1 MPFDFAVVAEAVP
14 VLLRGLEV
22 TAIVSAIGIPLGA
35 LAGTLAAYAVQSR
48 SRVLAGLA
56 RGYVAMV
63 RNVPYLIL
71 VYLSFFGLPKLGVP
85 ASAMAVAIGCTALYT
100 GGYFCEL
107 LRAALQSVPRGQS
120 GAAQSL
126 GMSRWQ
132 VQRYIVAPQL
142 LGFLIP
148 PTTGLVIM
156 MFKDSAIFSVMSLPE
171 MTYQSNLLTANT
183 FAYTEILAATAAIY
197 WASSVLLAAAGRS
210 LEHLARRRWLS
221 PQT

>member
-14 VLLRGLEV
+14 VLLHGLEV
-22 TAIVSAIGIPLGA
+22 TAIVSVIGIPLGG

-100 GGYFCEL
+100 GGYFCEI
-107 LRAALQSVPRGQS
+107 LRAALHSVPRGQS
-120 GAAQSL
+120 GAALSL

-148 PTTGLVIM
+148 PTTSLVIM

-183 FAYTEILAATAAIY
+183 FAYMEILATTAAIY

>member
-100 GGYFCEL
+100 GGYFCEI
-107 LRAALQSVPRGQS
+107 LRAALQSVPRDQS

>member
-1 MPFDFAVVAEAVP
+1 MPFDFAVVTEAVP
-14 VLLRGLEV
+14 VLLHGLEV
-22 TAIVSAIGIPLGA
+22 TAIVSVIGIPLGG

-100 GGYFCEL
+100 GGYFCEI
-107 LRAALQSVPRGQS
+107 LRAALHSVPRGQS
-120 GAAQSL
+120 GAALSL

-148 PTTGLVIM
+148 PTTSLVIM

>member
-1 MPFDFAVVAEAVP
+1 MPFDFAVAAEAVP
-14 VLLRGLEV
+14 VLLRGLKV
-22 TAIVSAIGIPLGA
+22 TAVVSAIGIPLGV
-35 LAGTLAAYAVQSR
+35 LAGTLAAYASR
-48 SRVLAGLA
+48 LRSLAPACLA
-56 RGYVAMV
+56 RSYVATV

-71 VYLSFFGLPKLGVP
+71 VYLSFFGLPKLGVA

-100 GGYFCEL
+100 GGYFCEI
-107 LRAALQSVPRGQS
+107 LRAALHSVPRGQS
-120 GAAQSL
+120 GAALSL

-132 VQRYIVAPQL
+132 VQRYIVGPQL

-148 PTTGLVIM
+148 PTTSLVIM

-197 WASSVLLAAAGRS
+197 WLTSVLLAAAGRS

>member
-14 VLLRGLEV
+14 VLLRSLEV

-100 GGYFCEL
+100 GGYFCEI

-120 GAAQSL
+120 GAALSL

>member
-63 RNVPYLIL
+63 RNVPYLIM

-100 GGYFCEL
+100 GGYFCEI

>member
-100 GGYFCEL
+100 GGYFCEI

>member
-22 TAIVSAIGIPLGA
+22 TAIVSVIGIPLGG

-100 GGYFCEL
+100 GGYFCEI
-107 LRAALQSVPRGQS
+107 LRAALHSVPRGQS
-120 GAAQSL
+120 GAALSL
-126 GMSRWQ
+126 GM
-132 VQRYIVAPQL
+132 
-142 LGFLIP
+142 
-148 PTTGLVIM
+148 VI
-156 MFKDSAIFSVMSLPE
+156 A
-171 MTYQSNLLTANT
+171 LTALEFLVAFLQAFV
-183 FAYTEILAATAAIY
+183 FAVLACIY
-197 WASSVLLAAAGRS
+197 LNDVVNLG
-210 LEHLARRRWLS
+210 HGH
-221 PQT
+221 

>member
-14 VLLRGLEV
+14 VLLHGLEV
-22 TAIVSAIGIPLGA
+22 TAIVSVIGIPLGG

-100 GGYFCEL
+100 GGYFCEI
-107 LRAALQSVPRGQS
+107 LRAALHSVPRGQS
-120 GAAQSL
+120 GAALSL

-148 PTTGLVIM
+148 PTTSLVIM

>member
-48 SRVLAGLA
+48 SRVLGGLA

-100 GGYFCEL
+100 GGYFCEI

-120 GAAQSL
+120 GAALSL

>member
-1 MPFDFAVVAEAVP
+1 M
-14 VLLRGLEV
+14 LLRGLKV
-22 TAIVSAIGIPLGA
+22 TAVVSAIGIPLGV
-35 LAGTLAAYAVQSR
+35 LAGALAAYASR
-48 SRVLAGLA
+48 LRSLAPACLA
-56 RGYVAMV
+56 RSYVATV

-71 VYLSFFGLPKLGVP
+71 VYLSFFGLPKLGVA

-100 GGYFCEL
+100 GGYFCEI
-107 LRAALQSVPRGQS
+107 LRAALHSVPRGQS
-120 GAAQSL
+120 GAALSL

-132 VQRYIVAPQL
+132 VQRYIVGPQL

-148 PTTGLVIM
+148 PTTSLVIM

-197 WASSVLLAAAGRS
+197 WLTSVLLAAAGRS

>member
-22 TAIVSAIGIPLGA
+22 TAIVSVIGIPLGG

-85 ASAMAVAIGCTALYT
+85 ASAMAVAIGCSRRCT
-100 GGYFCEL
+100 
-107 LRAALQSVPRGQS
+107 RAVTFAKSC
-120 GAAQSL
+120 
-126 GMSRWQ
+126 
-132 VQRYIVAPQL
+132 VQRCTACRVASPA
-142 LGFLIP
+142 P
-148 PTTGLVIM
+148 RCR
-156 MFKDSAIFSVMSLPE
+156 
-171 MTYQSNLLTANT
+171 
-183 FAYTEILAATAAIY
+183 
-197 WASSVLLAAAGRS
+197 WACRAGRCS
-210 LEHLARRRWLS
+210 GTSSHRS
-221 PQT
+221 CSFF

>member
-22 TAIVSAIGIPLGA
+22 TAIVSVIGIPLGG

-100 GGYFCEL
+100 GGYFCEI
-107 LRAALQSVPRGQS
+107 LRAALHSVPRGQS
-120 GAAQSL
+120 GAALSL

-132 VQRYIVAPQL
+132 VQRYVVAPQL

>member
-100 GGYFCEL
+100 GGYFCEI

-183 FAYTEILAATAAIY
+183 FAYTEILAVTAAIY